1 MMDSQAGFI
10 FKVLLASAAISAGIV
25 YGGPRLAIP
34 ATNAIA
40 LIAVLL
46 PAGILAAILTWRALR
61 QQAPKDE
68 KLEAPSNYE
77 ERASEG

>member
-10 FKVLLASAAISAGIV
+10 LKLLVASAAISAGIV

-46 PAGILAAILTWRALR
+46 PAGILAAVLTWRAFR
-61 QQAPKDE
+61 QQAARE
-68 KLEAPSNYE
+68 GELEAPSSYG
-77 ERASEG
+77 ERSSDG